1 MTGVDA
7 DASKRSRGG
16 EPDSDGLVRTAA
28 ILVVAALV
36 VTGLTVGARLLV
48 PLDRMSFPM

>member
-1 MTGVDA
+1 MVVPNEDA
-7 DASKRSRGG
+7 TEPSRSGA
-16 EPDSDGLVRTAA
+16 PDSDGLVRPAA

-48 PLDRMSFPM
+48 PLVYRN